1 MDIARAILA
10 LAELRREGAALPKLQ
25 RIGRLHIVMPVEQQM
40 RRGWGGALMMRDG
53 DRMPRCFRN
62 TRLEAD
68 PRQISRKPF
77 GCPPAFRGIGRIRR
91 DRLIAHQMKE
101 ALERSLEIIVQ
112 MQENS
117 VKLGQ
122 GHGMISEWH
131 YCDPASHL

>member
-10 LAELRREGAALPKLQ
+10 LAELRREGAALPKLE
-25 RIGRLHIVMPVEQQM
+25 RVRRLHIVMPVEQQM
-40 RRGWGGALMMRDG
+40 RSGWIAAFVMCDH
-53 DRMPRCFRN
+53 DRVPRRLRN
-62 TRLEAD
+62 PCLEAD

-77 GCPPAFRGIGRIRR
+77 GCPPAFRGIGRIGR

-101 ALERSLEIIVQ
+101 ALERILEIIVQ
-112 MQENS
+112 MRENS